1 MGNKNWT
8 PITKCEIVLE
18 VLKNEDTMSTICS
31 QYQVS
36 ASQVHAWKKQFL
48 DHGADIFDKSHDKKM
63 KKKLDAHEQEKSKL
77 YEAIGELKV
86 ERDFLKKTGRNTK
99 AAEARINGY
108 AAAYS

>member
-1 MGNKNWT
+1 MPSTRRNKSWT
-8 PITKCEIVLE
+8 PITKFEIVLE
-18 VLKNEDTMSTICS
+18 VLKNEDTMSTICN

-48 DHGADIFDKSHDKKM
+48 EHGADIFDKSHDKKM

-86 ERDFLKKTGRNTK
+86 ERDFLKKNWEKYQSSRGKN
-99 AAEARINGY
+99 
-108 AAAYS
+108 

>member
-1 MGNKNWT
+1 MANKSWT
-8 PITKCEIVLE
+8 PITKFEIVLE

-31 QYQVS
+31 QCQVS

-48 DHGADIFDKSHDKKM
+48 EHGADIFDKSHDKKI

-86 ERDFLKKTGRNTK
+86 ERDFLKKNWEKYQSSRGKN
-99 AAEARINGY
+99 
-108 AAAYS
+108 

>member
-1 MGNKNWT
+1 MGNKSWT
-8 PITKCEIVLE
+8 PITKFEIVLE

-48 DHGADIFDKSHDKKM
+48 EHGADIFDKSHDKKM
-63 KKKLDAHEQEKSKL
+63 KKKIDAHEQEKSKL

-86 ERDFLKKTGRNTK
+86 ERDFLKKNWEKYQSSRGKN
-99 AAEARINGY
+99 
-108 AAAYS
+108 

>member
-1 MGNKNWT
+1 MGNKSWT
-8 PITKCEIVLE
+8 PITKFEIVLE

-48 DHGADIFDKSHDKKM
+48 EHGADIFDKSHDKKM
-63 KKKLDAHEQEKSKL
+63 KKKLDAHEQERSKL

-86 ERDFLKKTGRNTK
+86 ERDFLKKNWEKYQSSRGKN
-99 AAEARINGY
+99 
-108 AAAYS
+108 

>member
-1 MGNKNWT
+1 MGNKSWT
-8 PITKCEIVLE
+8 PITKFEIVLE

-48 DHGADIFDKSHDKKM
+48 EHGAGIFDKSHDKKM

-77 YEAIGELKV
+77 YETIGELKV
-86 ERDFLKKTGRNTK
+86 ERDFLKKNWEKYQSSRGKN
-99 AAEARINGY
+99 
-108 AAAYS
+108 